1 MGKKRVAVSLRKPPS
16 PEKADAFVAGTQ
28 SAAVVTDVAAPEPV
42 APAPEAA
49 ASDALVS
56 APVVVEVQSAAA
68 TPTSTMVDAEGRTLH
83 AVTVWLP
90 ADVAERLTMHCLRED
105 RDPSKVIAEALGE
118 HMHLALG
125 PAPEAPVVEPVQ
137 APVSPVAEPLP
148 FQGTVAFA
156 TVVRLASR
164 VEKMLEQSRG
174 FVATLRARAFAA

>member
-16 PEKADAFVAGTQ
+16 PEKADAFVAGTPG
-28 SAAVVTDVAAPEPV
+28 VVADAAPPAPV
-42 APAPEAA
+42 APAPDAV

-56 APVVVEVQSAAA
+56 APVVVEVQAAA
-68 TPTSTMVDAEGRTLH
+68 ASPTSSMVDAEGRTLH

-118 HMHLALG
+118 HLHLALG
-125 PAPEAPVVEPVQ
+125 PANAGPVVEP
-137 APVSPVAEPLP
+137 APAPAAPAPEPLP